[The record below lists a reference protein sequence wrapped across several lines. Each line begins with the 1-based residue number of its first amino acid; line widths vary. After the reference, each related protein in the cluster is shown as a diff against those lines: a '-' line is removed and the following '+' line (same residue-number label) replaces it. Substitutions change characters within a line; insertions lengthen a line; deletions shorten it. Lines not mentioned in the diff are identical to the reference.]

1 MVEMLTE
8 IDRIANDPA
17 PPTFENTLAAME
29 RAGKTLDRAHTIYG
43 IYSSTMQSPEFQEV
57 EREMEPKLA
66 AFFDKII
73 QNEQLFRRLSAVYE
87 AREKSGLTAEQKRLV
102 WLKYTEFARSGA
114 KLDAAAKKRLGAI
127 NERLATLYTDFS
139 QNVLADESIRIP

>member
-1 MVEMLTE
+1 MAEMLTE

-29 RAGKTLDRAHTIYG
+29 RAGKALERAHTIYG
-43 IYSSTMQSPEFQEV
+43 VYSSTMQSPEFQEV

-73 QNEQLFRRLSAVYE
+73 QNEKLFRRLSAVYA
-87 AREKSGLTAEQKRLV
+87 ARETSGLSAEQKRLV
-102 WLKYTEFARSGA
+102 WLKCTEFARSGA
-114 KLDAAAKKRLGAI
+114 RLDPPAEKNLGTI
-127 NERLATLYTDFS
+127 NQRFATRYTPTSPTVPDR
-139 QNVLADESIRIP
+139 QTTRR